1 MSDGI
6 QIGQFSRNHVPTNFV
21 VHGIV
26 SVNEPIASNPPKIVA
41 SAPSPT
47 ANARRPASVNTL
59 YVVAASPCPPE
70 TPPVPRPAH
79 VSRTHS
85 ALAAT
90 VALGFLA
97 ANPSPAQTK
106 LAPAKPTSGK
116 IVWPDEGPRTWA
128 PRPTTTEITAN
139 DLRTRLYGF
148 ADDSMAGRRIGEPMN
163 YKGTVYIASEFKRL
177 GLKPAGDNGG
187 YFQDLPYGPIG
198 YDSSTAKLVVGSTSL
213 KVRAD
218 FVPVAP
224 TASNGVNGKSDFS
237 GVQAVF
243 AGRLGEPTPL
253 DPNVF
258 KGKIAV
264 FLAALP
270 VAGGGAGRGGVG
282 GGASLISCDSVPN
295 KFGAFNAAM
304 VEQAVR
310 DAAAARGGAAGGRGS
325 SGAGRGAAVSADTR
339 AQTAGAVGMLV
350 IGLEELTAT
359 AITQLLGGRMGM
371 QNTLAASGPGSIGSA
386 TISRNAAQQIFGK
399 SVDGLTV
406 GTTGQAISGG
416 WNYAWK
422 MSKTPARNV
431 VAILPGSNPALASEY
446 VLVGAHNDHV
456 GTTANAVDHD
466 SLRAVNWVTRPQGSN
481 DPACRANVAQQTRID
496 SLILRA
502 RSIRAP
508 RKDSIMNGADDDG
521 SGTVV
526 LLEIAEKF
534 ASEKPAR
541 SIIFVSHQGEEAGLL
556 GSRWFTD
563 HPSVPLKSIV
573 AAHNMDMLG
582 KGRADQVKF
591 GGPNSVQTLGSRRLS
606 REFGDII
613 DSVNANRAEPMA
625 IDKSWDVIA
634 NPMNRF
640 CRSDQVNYVFHDV
653 PVTYF
658 SLGYALDYHQPT
670 DEPQYIQYDHTARL
684 GRFIHDVMMA
694 IATRKDRPA
703 ISGADPLYPACRVG

>member
-1 MSDGI
+1 M
-6 QIGQFSRNHVPTNFV
+6 
-21 VHGIV
+21 
-26 SVNEPIASNPPKIVA
+26 
-41 SAPSPT
+41 
-47 ANARRPASVNTL
+47 
-59 YVVAASPCPPE
+59 
-70 TPPVPRPAH
+70 PRLSH
-79 VSRTHS
+79 VSRLTS

-90 VALGFLA
+90 VALGLLA
-97 ANPSPAQTK
+97 AAPAHAQTK
-106 LAPAKPTSGK
+106 PAAAKPASGK
-116 IVWPDEGPRTWA
+116 TVWPDEGPRTWA
-128 PRPTTTEITAN
+128 PRPTTSDITAN

-148 ADDSMAGRRIGEPMN
+148 SDDSMSGRRIGELGN
-163 YKGTVYIASEFKRL
+163 YKGTSYIASEFKRL

-187 YFQDLPYGPIG
+187 YFQELPFGPIG
-198 YDSSTAKLVVGSTSL
+198 FDSTTIKLTVGSAAL
-213 KVRAD
+213 KARAD
-218 FVPVAP
+218 FVPIAP
-224 TASNGVNGKSDFS
+224 AANNGVTGKGDIS
-237 GVQAVF
+237 GVQTVF

-253 DPNVF
+253 DPTVF
-258 KGKIAV
+258 KGKVAV

-270 VAGGGAGRGGVG
+270 AAGAGRGP
-282 GGASLISCDSVPN
+282 APLPSCDSVPN
-295 KFGAFNAAM
+295 KFGAFNAAK

-310 DAAAARGGAAGGRGS
+310 DAAAATNGRGGAAGGGRG
-325 SGAGRGAAVSADTR
+325 GAGGGRGGAGGPADTR
-339 AQTAGAVGMLV
+339 AQAAGAVGMLV
-350 IGLEELTAT
+350 VGLDEMTPA
-359 AITQLLGGRMGM
+359 AITQLMGGRMGM
-371 QNTLAASGPGSIGSA
+371 QNTVTANAPNSIGAA
-386 TISRNAAQQIFGK
+386 TISKSVAQQLFGK
-399 SVDGLTV
+399 SIDGLMV
-406 GTTGQAISGG
+406 GATGQPITGS
-416 WNYAWK
+416 WNYEWK

-431 VAILPGSNPALASEY
+431 IAILPGSDPSRAAEY

-456 GTTANAVDHD
+456 GTNAATVDHD
-466 SLRAVNWVTRPQGSN
+466 SLRALNWVTRPQGSN
-481 DPACRANVAQQTRID
+481 DPACRPNAAQQTKID
-496 SLILRA
+496 SLIKYA

-563 HPSVPLKSIV
+563 HPTVPLTSIV

-613 DSVNANRAEPMA
+613 DSVNATRAEPMA

-703 ISGADPLYPACRVG
+703 ISGADTAFPACRF

>member
-1 MSDGI
+1 M
-6 QIGQFSRNHVPTNFV
+6 
-21 VHGIV
+21 
-26 SVNEPIASNPPKIVA
+26 
-41 SAPSPT
+41 
-47 ANARRPASVNTL
+47 
-59 YVVAASPCPPE
+59 
-70 TPPVPRPAH
+70 
-79 VSRTHS
+79 SRTHS

-97 ANPSPAQTK
+97 ANPSLAQTK
-106 LAPAKPTSGK
+106 PTATTAKPVSGK
-116 IVWPDEGPRTWA
+116 IVWPDEGPRTWK
-128 PRPTTTEITAN
+128 PRPTTAEITAN

-163 YKGTVYIASEFKRL
+163 YKGTAYIASEFKRF

-198 YDSSTAKLVVGSTSL
+198 YDSTSAKFSVGNTSL

-218 FVPVAP
+218 FAP
-224 TASNGVNGKSDFS
+224 IAPAANNGINGKPEFN
-237 GVQAVF
+237 GIQTVF
-243 AGRLGEPTPL
+243 AGRLGEPQPL
-253 DPNVF
+253 DPAVF

-270 VAGGGAGRGGVG
+270 TGSGREPAAMPG
-282 GGASLISCDSVPN
+282 CDAVPN
-295 KFGAFNAAM
+295 KFGAFNAAA

-310 DAAAARGGAAGGRGS
+310 DSTAARGGGAGGGRG
-325 SGAGRGAAVSADTR
+325 GGGRGTTAPADTR

-350 IGLEELTAT
+350 VGLDELTPT
-359 AITQLLGGRMGM
+359 AITQLLGGRMAM
-371 QNTLAASGPGSIGSA
+371 QNTLPPNAAGSIAAA
-386 TISRNAAQQIFGK
+386 TISRSAAQQIFGK
-399 SVDGLTV
+399 SVDGLTT
-406 GTTGQAISGG
+406 GTMGQTVSGS
-416 WNYAWK
+416 WNYDWK

-431 VAILPGSNPALASEY
+431 VAILPGSDPTLSAEY

-456 GTTANAVDHD
+456 GTNAASVDHD

-481 DPACRANVAQQTRID
+481 DPACRPTAAQQSKID
-496 SLILRA
+496 SLIKYA
-502 RSIRAP
+502 RGIRPP

-563 HPSVPLKSIV
+563 HPTVPLKSIV

-613 DSVNANRAEPMA
+613 DSVNAARAEPMA

-684 GRFIHDVMMA
+684 GRFIHDIMMA
-694 IATRKDRPA
+694 IAMRKDRPA
-703 ISGADPLYPACRVG
+703 ISGADPAYPACRLG